1 MRSLLISIAKRDLSL
16 AYKQRSELLQPLVFC
31 VLVVSL
37 FPLGIGPGPVT
48 LQKVSGGI
56 IWVTAILS
64 SLLGLERLFRDDFR
78 DGWLEQ
84 ISLSGCSQSLAALVK
99 VAMHWGT
106 SFLPL
111 LLISPLLAL
120 FLNMTYPMYFALLLT
135 LLLGTPLISLV
146 GSIAVALTVGL
157 NKGGVLL
164 ALLLLPIFTPLLIFA
179 TSAVEAASLN
189 LPYTGQLAIIGAMT
203 LLALAFSPLATALA
217 LKISQY

>member
-1 MRSLLISIAKRDLSL
+1 MTSPLVSIAKRDLSL
-16 AYKQRSELLQPLVFC
+16 AFKQRSELLQPLVFC

-37 FPLGIGPGPVT
+37 FPLGIGPGPAT
-48 LQKVSGGI
+48 LQKISGGI

-84 ISLSGCSQSLAALVK
+84 VSLSGCSQSLAALVK
-99 VAMHWGT
+99 VMMHWIM

-111 LLISPLLAL
+111 LIISPLLAL
-120 FLNMTYPMYFALLLT
+120 FLNMTYSMYFALLLT

-179 TSAVEAASLN
+179 TSTVEAASLS
-189 LPYTGQLAIIGAMT
+189 LPYVGQLAIIGSMT
-203 LLALAFSPLATALA
+203 LLALAFSPMATAFA

>member
-1 MRSLLISIAKRDLSL
+1 MTPLVSIAKRDLSL

-48 LQKVSGGI
+48 LQKIAGGI
-56 IWVTAILS
+56 VWVTAILS

-84 ISLSGCSQSLAALVK
+84 VSISGCSQVFAALVK
-99 VAMHWGT
+99 VTMHWGT

-111 LLISPLLAL
+111 LMVSPLLAL
-120 FLNMTYPMYFALLLT
+120 FLNMTYQMYFALVMT

-164 ALLLLPIFTPLLIFA
+164 SLLLLPVFTPLLIFA

-203 LLALAFSPLATALA
+203 LLALALSPIATVFA